1 MVVEIQFISNLSYQL
16 KAIES
21 VVNIFDGT
29 LADIKDQAYFGIISN
44 PKIISLNL
52 LNENLN
58 RIQAN
63 NGLAVSTVS
72 SLKGETIYDRPNFC
86 VEMETGTGKTYIFIR
101 TILELNRR
109 YGLRKFIV
117 VVPSVAIREGIK
129 ENLRLTKPHL
139 QKIYDKIPYSFR
151 VFSSE
156 KMTDLS
162 AFCRSNGLEIM
173 IITIQSFNKKAINTL
188 YEEGRDDILIA
199 ESGMQML
206 AQTNPVLILD
216 EPHKMGSELAA
227 SAISHLNP
235 LFVLRYSATHL
246 DLDKSKLVYSLG
258 PVEAHNLGLV
268 KKIDVIGTTVK
279 YESSLPYVRL
289 LNVSVKPRIKARARQ
304 GKNCQRCR

>member
-101 TILELNRR
+101 
-109 YGLRKFIV
+109 
-117 VVPSVAIREGIK
+117 
-129 ENLRLTKPHL
+129 
-139 QKIYDKIPYSFR
+139 
-151 VFSSE
+151 
-156 KMTDLS
+156 
-162 AFCRSNGLEIM
+162 
-173 IITIQSFNKKAINTL
+173 
-188 YEEGRDDILIA
+188 
-199 ESGMQML
+199 
-206 AQTNPVLILD
+206 
-216 EPHKMGSELAA
+216 
-227 SAISHLNP
+227 
-235 LFVLRYSATHL
+235 
-246 DLDKSKLVYSLG
+246 
-258 PVEAHNLGLV
+258 
-268 KKIDVIGTTVK
+268 
-279 YESSLPYVRL
+279 
-289 LNVSVKPRIKARARQ
+289 
-304 GKNCQRCR
+304 